1 MADIRRITERVSVAP
16 QICVEDVKDIAAQGY
31 RTIMNNR
38 PDGEGP
44 GQTPSADIE
53 NEAKKNNLNYVYLPI
68 ISSAIT
74 PQNIAD
80 FGKVLTE
87 AEGPILAYCRT
98 GTRCT
103 NMWAL
108 SEAGNCGTDELLK
121 AASTAGY
128 DLRGLAPTL
137 DALAGQRKS

>member
-1 MADIRRITERVSVAP
+1 MVDIRRITPHIAVAP
-16 QICVEDVKDIAAQGY
+16 QICVEDVKAIAAAGY

-38 PDGEGP
+38 PDGEAP
-44 GQTPSADIE
+44 DQTPSAAIE
-53 NEAKKNNLNYVYLPI
+53 AEARALGLGFIHLPVV
-68 ISSAIT
+68 SGAIT
-74 PQNIAD
+74 RENIED
-80 FGKVLTE
+80 FGRALAE

-108 SEAGNCGTDELLK
+108 AEAGRCGTDELLK
-121 AASTAGY
+121 QAAAAGY

-137 DALAGQRKS
+137 DALAAQRKS